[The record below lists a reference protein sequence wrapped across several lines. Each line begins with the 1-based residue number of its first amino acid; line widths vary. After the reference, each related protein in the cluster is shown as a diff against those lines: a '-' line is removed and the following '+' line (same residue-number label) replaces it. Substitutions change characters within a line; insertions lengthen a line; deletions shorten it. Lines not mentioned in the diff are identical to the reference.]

1 MSNLRDSTTESTN
14 GMQARCCTIKP
25 RLAGIDEGGL
35 SIPFIGGANNAKRQ
49 RRATP
54 RGGARP
60 KKEREKE
67 RAKDKRARTAGDR
80 RAVLNNRRKG
90 GLGPREKQGSAT
102 PKRGALPQEDKD
114 RETPPGDHA
123 LNTESADQRLGGKGA
138 AGATQQLRCTCTY
151 TCNLHPKGALLAT
164 IGHHGRLAS
173 GTTGLSLKR
182 LDNIVV
188 VQLESRFSS

>member
-1 MSNLRDSTTESTN
+1 MALMCQRFLSDATLSTCNPGQCEKLRDIT
-14 GMQARCCTIKP
+14 ALI
-25 RLAGIDEGGL
+25 
-35 SIPFIGGANNAKRQ
+35 
-49 RRATP
+49 RRTSSN
-54 RGGARP
+54 
-60 KKEREKE
+60 
-67 RAKDKRARTAGDR
+67 R
-80 RAVLNNRRKG
+80 RAVLNNRRKRG
-90 GLGPREKQGSAT
+90 AGPLEKQGSAT

-182 LDNIVV
+182 LDNIVA